1 MQDSP
6 LLAGYIS
13 EIELAKQLKV
23 GLRTLRHW
31 RKEGVGPPITYLGRK
46 PFFKL
51 TSVEAW
57 LNSRERAMPRDG
69 RKARTGGAA
78 R

>member
-13 EIELAKQLKV
+13 EIELAKQLKI

-31 RKEGVGPPITYLGRK
+31 RKEGIGPPITYLGRK

-51 TSVEAW
+51 TSVEGW
-57 LNSRERAMPRDG
+57 LNSRERAMPRDRTR
-69 RKARTGGAA
+69 RKSI
-78 R
+78 